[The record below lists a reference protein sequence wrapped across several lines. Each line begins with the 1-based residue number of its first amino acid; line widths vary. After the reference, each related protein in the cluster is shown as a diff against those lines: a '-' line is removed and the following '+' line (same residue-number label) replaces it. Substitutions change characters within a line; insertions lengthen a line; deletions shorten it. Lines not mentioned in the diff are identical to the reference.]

1 MTQSRRTSR
10 SWPLVVLAGVILAL
24 YLAREVMIP
33 FALAL
38 TLNFLLTPAVI
49 WLEKLRLGRLVSVI
63 VVLLVSIVALAGI
76 GWVVGN
82 QLLQVASDLPNYRDN
97 IHQRIVAIH
106 GP

>member
-1 MTQSRRTSR
+1 MTQSRRASG

-49 WLEKLRLGRLVSVI
+49 SLEKLRLGRVVS
-63 VVLLVSIVALAGI
+63 
-76 GWVVGN
+76 
-82 QLLQVASDLPNYRDN
+82 
-97 IHQRIVAIH
+97 
-106 GP
+106 